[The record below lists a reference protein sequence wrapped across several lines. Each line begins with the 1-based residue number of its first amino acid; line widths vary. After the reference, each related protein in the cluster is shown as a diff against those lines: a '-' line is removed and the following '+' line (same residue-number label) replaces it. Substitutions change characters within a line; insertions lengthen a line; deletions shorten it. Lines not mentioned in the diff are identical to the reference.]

1 MYVVENTLRGARV
14 EDGGA
19 VEARSVAFAAG
30 KALPCPA
37 ASPEIGKGARL
48 RATAISGDFFAACRE
63 KAYFSRQRQIITTE
77 RQSRKSSKARETMT
91 PKELLYVEDA
101 LGHTKE
107 MQTAFSGF
115 AAEIQDTE
123 LKSFVEQLAG
133 ENSQW
138 YSRFVEVLNKNA

>member
-1 MYVVENTLRGARV
+1 
-14 EDGGA
+14 
-19 VEARSVAFAAG
+19 
-30 KALPCPA
+30 
-37 ASPEIGKGARL
+37 
-48 RATAISGDFFAACRE
+48 
-63 KAYFSRQRQIITTE
+63 
-77 RQSRKSSKARETMT
+77 MT

-101 LGHTKE
+101 PGHTKE

-138 YSRFVEVLNKNA
+138 YSKFVDVLNKNA

>member
-1 MYVVENTLRGARV
+1 
-14 EDGGA
+14 
-19 VEARSVAFAAG
+19 
-30 KALPCPA
+30 
-37 ASPEIGKGARL
+37 
-48 RATAISGDFFAACRE
+48 
-63 KAYFSRQRQIITTE
+63 
-77 RQSRKSSKARETMT
+77 MT

-107 MQTAFSGF
+107 MQTSFSGF

-138 YSRFVEVLNKNA
+138 YSKFVDVLNKNA